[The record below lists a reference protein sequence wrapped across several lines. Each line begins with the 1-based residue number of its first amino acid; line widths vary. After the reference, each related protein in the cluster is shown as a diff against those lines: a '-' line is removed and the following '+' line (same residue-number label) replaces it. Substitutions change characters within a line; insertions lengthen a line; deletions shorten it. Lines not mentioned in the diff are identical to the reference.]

1 MNKRTNQVNLN
12 LIASG
17 VFLTLVDNVV
27 HFCGKD
33 IHSTW
38 EIISTGLVGTIAI
51 QFVVE
56 WVRGVGE
63 EDEQ

>member
-1 MNKRTNQVNLN
+1 MTTKKHRTQRKHTRRPGKT
-12 LIASG
+12 ASAPA
-17 VFLTLVDNVV
+17 V
-27 HFCGKD
+27 
-33 IHSTW
+33 
-38 EIISTGLVGTIAI
+38 